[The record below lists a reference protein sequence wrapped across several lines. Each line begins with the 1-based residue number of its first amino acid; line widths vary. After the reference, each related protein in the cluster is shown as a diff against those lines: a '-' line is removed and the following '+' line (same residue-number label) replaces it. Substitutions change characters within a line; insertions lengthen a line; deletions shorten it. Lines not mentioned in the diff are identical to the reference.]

1 MAYNDH
7 KDCRAEDFTKPIAL
21 TTYRPDKRFY
31 IIYKTSESTE
41 ICIVFVLFLPY
52 TDMQDEERCGEHSF
66 SAMYT
71 L

>member
-1 MAYNDH
+1 LYLS
-7 KDCRAEDFTKPIAL
+7 CFI
-21 TTYRPDKRFY
+21 
-31 IIYKTSESTE
+31 
-41 ICIVFVLFLPY
+41 PY